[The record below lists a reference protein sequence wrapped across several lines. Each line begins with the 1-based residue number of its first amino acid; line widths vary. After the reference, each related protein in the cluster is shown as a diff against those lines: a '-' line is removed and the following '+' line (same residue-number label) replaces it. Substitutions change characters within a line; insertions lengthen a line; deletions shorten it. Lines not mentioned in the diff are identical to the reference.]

1 MALKLY
7 DTLTPDGDYPL
18 MKAKDVE
25 MPDGTR
31 LSELK
36 GGEGGS
42 VSWKNVTDKPFG
54 EDILSICAEH
64 TWTTQYFENYGAFAI
79 GRNFGEG
86 VDEWGSPTLP
96 EFQLTLGDKCVV
108 VWDGNEYECVVRD
121 SSSFMEGAIFVGY
134 GVPFGLPGSNEPF
147 IIAWSSV
154 GVTFVSVT
162 DTEPTEH
169 TISIYQRNIKPLDP
183 KFLPVAVAVD
193 LTAFES
199 EGIIVETYADGSTVT
214 TTMERNA
221 EGKITKITDSNGNVT
236 VLTW

>member
-31 LSELK
+31 LSDFK
-36 GGEGGS
+36 GGGGGS
-42 VSWKNVTDKPFG
+42 VSWEDVTDKPFYEIEG
-54 EDILSICAEH
+54 EKEILAE
-64 TWTTQYFENYGAFAI
+64 TTITVDVGVGETTAPLIGLTAGAAYRIVWNGTEYTDTAVEASLMGYRAIVVGNTALVGGENSGNYPF
-79 GRNFGEG
+79 
-86 VDEWGSPTLP
+86 L
-96 EFQLTLGDKCVV
+96 LGDAVEI
-108 VWDGNEYECVVRD
+108 GMGY
-121 SSSFMEGAIFVGY
+121 FVAEDKNA
-134 GVPFGLPGSNEPF
+134 GS
-147 IIAWSSV
+147 
-154 GVTFVSVT
+154 
-162 DTEPTEH
+162 H
-169 TISIYQRNIKPLDP
+169 TVAIYQDTTVIKPLDP